1 MRATIACMK
10 ELEYAQ
16 ATASEKTI
24 SKIKITNNISF
35 WHFMPSLCILGNEVQ

>member
-35 WHFMPSLCILGNEVQ
+35 